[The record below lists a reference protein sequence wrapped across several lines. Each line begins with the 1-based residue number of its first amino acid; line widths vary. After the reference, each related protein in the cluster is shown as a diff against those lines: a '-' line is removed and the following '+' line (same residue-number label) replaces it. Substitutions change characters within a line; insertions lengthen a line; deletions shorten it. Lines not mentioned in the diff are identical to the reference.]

1 MGHSSCCP
9 RWVSS
14 RAFRPQQR
22 PRVGVLAGATMRGMI
37 KRWLRRRLDLHA
49 TNPETSLDDDDRE
62 RGALVRKGR
71 LVSLRTHVPA
81 NREAFQRWYADREIA
96 ELLRHDLEPLTP
108 TQSRGYFETFIL
120 PSSARGT
127 CFAIHE
133 RKSKRL
139 VGTTA
144 LTDRVNGRNGV
155 SALFRIVIGEKDV
168 WGRGYGTEATRLMAE
183 EAFDSMGLSEIRLEV
198 FNHNLTGDRSLFK
211 SRLRSHRRTCG
222 VGAAPQD
229 RAPRHRDAFIT
240 GCVLGQ
246 RRRRCRRLATHE
258 QGGARSSGAATA
270 AERAQRSSCE
280 AKRRNARSAEDGS
293 VQMVTALRRYR
304 QRSLLTPI
312 DRRHWPPYHRR
323 GREPVAGDTGAA
335 TWEARSDGAA
345 RGWDA
350 IGGGVGT
357 RDRERAARRGFAA
370 RIGFGSARGW
380 GRRTDRG
387 SARAAIGSVPNV
399 VRGIAADQWFRGEM
413 NTI

>member
-1 MGHSSCCP
+1 
-9 RWVSS
+9 
-14 RAFRPQQR
+14 
-22 PRVGVLAGATMRGMI
+22 MI
-37 KRWLRRRLDLHA
+37 KRWLRRRLDLRA
-49 TNPETSLDDDDRE
+49 TNPETSLDDEDRE

-144 LTDRVNGRNGV
+144 LTDRISGRNGV

-168 WGRGYGTEATRLMAE
+168 WGRGYGTEATRLVAE

-198 FNHNLTGDRSLFK
+198 FNHNLRAIAAYSRVGFEVTGEHVEWVPRRKTELRVIEM
-211 SRLRSHRRTCG
+211 RLS
-222 VGAAPQD
+222 
-229 RAPRHRDAFIT
+229 RDAFLAS
-240 GCVLGQ
+240 GDGDADDSRRKSKAEQERQARQ
-246 RRRRCRRLATHE
+246 RRRKERKVA
-258 QGGARSSGAATA
+258 AREANGRTRWPTWDRS
-270 AERAQRSSCE
+270 ERTW
-280 AKRRNARSAEDGS
+280 
-293 VQMVTALRRYR
+293 TALSRGR
-304 QRSLLTPI
+304 QRSQLTPI
-312 DRRHWPPYHRR
+312 DRRHRPPYHRR
-323 GREPVAGDTGAA
+323 GREPVAGDTGTA
-335 TWEARSDGAA
+335 TWEARSDGAT

-380 GRRTDRG
+380 GRRTDCG
-387 SARAAIGSVPNV
+387 SARAAIGSVPSV
-399 VRGIAADQWFRGEM
+399 VRGNAADRLFRGEM